1 MVIPIIWVL
10 GGPGCGK
17 GTQCEKIVAKYNFS
31 HFSTGDLLRAEV
43 ASGSDKGK
51 ELSEIMKKG
60 DLVPNEEVLGLLE
73 RAMRQVEATSSGFLI
88 DGYPR
93 EKNQGVAFE
102 KAIAPVDLILSFEC
116 KPETMV
122 ARILK
127 RAAESAEKRADDNEA
142 TIRNRID
149 TFLKNTDEILVQY
162 PKQTRR
168 INGERAV
175 VEIFADVEAAIDGL
189 LAGKKAQAVA

>member
-73 RAMRQVEATSSGFLI
+73 RDMRQVEATSSGFLI